1 MASLFQYNQGQ
12 VERQRDDVGGGQP
25 TREERWRHS
34 IVSRP
39 LIVDGW

>member
-12 VERQRDDVGGGQP
+12 VERQRDDVGGGQL
-25 TREERWRHS
+25 TREERWRHD

-39 LIVDGW
+39 LIVDG